1 MTEETPLTP
10 ADLSREERETLR
22 RFRSWKRFHDGP
34 RQQQAPLLTSLGDFP
49 NCVLVAG
56 CQRSGTTITTRIIA
70 KARGFQRFAFTHDDE
85 LDAAL
90 ILAGRISL
98 PEGRRYC
105 FQTTYLNERYPDYA
119 LMRPDQRLVWVLRNP
134 YSVVYSM
141 VNNWKRFALEELY
154 DSCAPADPARP
165 ARHWLWPFGPS
176 AAEKASVAYAA
187 KTAQVVHIRELIGS
201 ERLFV
206 LEYDQMVQAPEKWL
220 PALFLFIGEPY
231 DPAYAHALRRDS
243 LEKALGMPRRMR
255 DLVDRYA
262 VPTYNRCL
270 SLVSAVPAGCTL
282 TPRSAQPALNETSR
296 T

>member
-1 MTEETPLTP
+1 MTEQMPLTP
-10 ADLSREERETLR
+10 ADLPREERATLR

-34 RQQQAPLLTSLGDFP
+34 RQQQAPLLTALGEFP

-56 CQRSGTTITTRIIA
+56 CQRSGTTITTRIVA

-98 PEGRRYC
+98 PDGRRYC

-119 LMRPDQRLVWVLRNP
+119 LMGPNQRLVWVLRNP

-154 DSCAPADPARP
+154 DSCAPATAARP
-165 ARHWLWPFGPS
+165 ARHRLWPFGPS
-176 AAEKASVAYAA
+176 AAEKASVAYAG
-187 KTAQVVHIRELIGS
+187 KTAQLVRIRELIGA

-206 LEYDQMVQAPEKWL
+206 LEYDQMVQEPEKWL
-220 PALFLFIGEPY
+220 PALFLFIDEPY
-231 DPAYAHALRRDS
+231 DPAYALALRRDS
-243 LEKALGMPRRMR
+243 LEKALSMPRRMR
-255 DLVDRYA
+255 DLVERYA

-270 SLVSAVPAGCTL
+270 SFVSAAPAGCTL
-282 TPRSAQPALNETSR
+282 TPRSAQPALSETSR

>member
-1 MTEETPLTP
+1 MSEQMPLTP
-10 ADLSREERETLR
+10 ADLSREERATLR
-22 RFRSWKRFHDGP
+22 RVRSWKRFHDGP
-34 RQQQAPLLTSLGDFP
+34 RQQLAPLLTSLREFP

-70 KARGFQRFAFTHDDE
+70 RTRGFQRFAFTHDDE

-90 ILAGRISL
+90 ILAGHIRL
-98 PEGRRYC
+98 PQGRRYC

-154 DSCAPADPARP
+154 DSCAPAASARP

-187 KTAQVVHIRELIGS
+187 KTAQLMLIRELIGS

-243 LEKALGMPRRMR
+243 LEKALSMPGRMR
-255 DLVDRYA
+255 ELVDRYA

-270 SLVSAVPAGCTL
+270 SFVSTAPAGFTL
-282 TPRSAQPALNETSR
+282 APRSAPTALNQTNRS
-296 T
+296 